1 MVPYPICKSGIS
13 HNSILAVDHSDNPA
27 IISGQGISKKEKVD
41 YQGKNISYLDALED
55 FRRARRRA
63 RLEMVA
69 SWLSGKSSEMLQY
82 AEVKRSV
89 QLTESAAVHLE
100 DIPLLAIVGSVS
112 READFSRQLL
122 PLNESDNIRWAKV
135 KQAFDSQ
142 EGVPPIEVFQVG
154 ETYFILDGHHRA
166 SVARQIGATHIQAYV
181 RKVQSPVPLEPD
193 DQIEDVVQKSEY
205 AKFITRTRLDETHP
219 ETNFRCTS
227 PDGYAKLLE
236 HIEAHRYFMGIDQKR
251 EVSYQ
256 DAVLHWYEA
265 VYSPVIRIV
274 RRDDLLNEFPRN
286 TEADLYLWIM
296 DHRTDLEKKLNWK
309 VDSFLAVQ
317 DFANHFGGRINRVSA
332 RFISKMVDTVLPDPL
347 DVSPAPG
354 VWRAQHAEMTR
365 SAENPPQGIFQNIL
379 STITGDDSGWSVLDY
394 ALHIANKEGS
404 FVGGLF
410 VTPKDAINA
419 DAPLEEFRKRCRIA
433 AVPGELAVEQ
443 GNVTRLVYE
452 RSFWADLVVL
462 RLSHPPPLFFFG
474 RMGSGLRTLIR
485 RCTTPLLVAPPSV
498 QPELK
503 KALLAYGG
511 GPKADEALFLAAYLA
526 SRWNIELHV
535 VTIDRKG
542 LDGNKLI
549 DRARLYLARHGV
561 PDAYY
566 HNSTGNPSQVIL
578 DQCCQIGC
586 DLILMGGY
594 EGGYFRELML
604 GSTVDRVLWKTRCPV
619 LICH

>member
-1 MVPYPICKSGIS
+1 M
-13 HNSILAVDHSDNPA
+13 
-27 IISGQGISKKEKVD
+27 D
-41 YQGKNISYLDALED
+41 YQGKNIAYLDALED
-55 FRRARRRA
+55 FQRARRRA

-82 AEVKRSV
+82 DEIRRNV
-89 QLTESAAVHLE
+89 QLTESAAAHLE
-100 DIPLLAIVGSVS
+100 DIPLSAIVGSVS
-112 READFSRQLL
+112 READFSRQLR

-135 KQAFDSQ
+135 KQAFESQ

-154 ETYFILDGHHRA
+154 EAYFILDGHHRA
-166 SVARQIGATHIQAYV
+166 SVARQMGASYIQAYV
-181 RKVQSPVPLEPD
+181 RKVQSPVTLEPD
-193 DQIEDVVQKSEY
+193 DQIEDVIQKAEFT
-205 AKFITRTRLDETHP
+205 KFITTTRLDETRP
-219 ETNFRCTS
+219 EANLRCTA
-227 PDGYAKLLE
+227 PDGYAELLE
-236 HIEAHRYFMGIDQKR
+236 HIASHQYFMGIDQKR
-251 EVSYQ
+251 EIGYQ
-256 DAVLHWYEA
+256 DAVLHWYDS
-265 VYSPVIRIV
+265 VYWPVIQVI
-274 RRDDLLNEFPRN
+274 RRDDLVSDFPMN

-296 DHRTDLEKKLNWK
+296 DRRTELEKKLNWK

-317 DFANHFGGRINRVSA
+317 DFADHFGKRINRVSA
-332 RFISKMVDTVLPDPL
+332 RFVSKIVDAVLPDPL

-354 VWRAQHAEMTR
+354 IWRKQHHDMAFREESGSR
-365 SAENPPQGIFQNIL
+365 GIFRNIL
-379 STITGDDSGWSVLDY
+379 TTVTGDDSGWAVLEY
-394 ALHIANKEGS
+394 ALFVADKEGS

-410 VTPKDAINA
+410 VAPKNVA
-419 DAPLEEFRKRCRIA
+419 DADGPLEEFRNRCKSA
-433 AVPGELAVEQ
+433 EVPGELAMER

-474 RMGSGLRTLIR
+474 RLGSGLRTLIR
-485 RCTTPLLVAPPSV
+485 RCTTPLLVVPPSG
-498 QPELK
+498 QPALQ

-511 GPKADEALFLAAYLA
+511 GAKADEALFLAAYLA

-561 PDAYY
+561 PDAHY
-566 HNSTGNPSQVIL
+566 HNSTGNPAQVIV
-578 DQCCQIGC
+578 DQCNQIGC

-594 EGGYFRELML
+594 EGGYFRELMV
-604 GSTVDRVLWKTRCPV
+604 GSTVDRVLWKTNCPV